1 MLPRK
6 VTWPLG
12 MRTTPAHFQQ
22 LDRFVEESAKFRAKA
37 LRPHAWG
44 FTEFMIDEHL
54 LNLAKVVV
62 SKGTGLMPDG
72 TLFELGSGAKALA
85 IDIPPGTTNRRVMLS
100 LPIAVE
106 GGSEVRGRDTSGL
119 STRYIRI
126 PEEIRD
132 NNVYENKSSQY
143 FPVELGNL
151 DFQLLFEDD
160 ADLKGFVTMPVAKIV
175 ECRPDGS
182 VILDKDFLPTF
193 LHVEASVVLSS
204 YLKEVI
210 GLLTHRGDHLAVRVS
225 NAGQTGSAELADFL
239 LLHGINRME
248 PVFRHLADT
257 PCAHPESFFKEL
269 LSLVGELSTYIEGNK
284 RPDGLPCYDHGD
296 QHTTFVNIMLRARE
310 ALSMVLEQ
318 HAVSLPLRDRGDNIS
333 LVTIHDKKL
342 LGTATFILV
351 AQADMEKEGLR
362 NLLPRQIKIGTPENI
377 RSLVN
382 SHLAGVKIT
391 PLPVAPRQIPFHA
404 GKVYFQLE
412 FSSKERAQVEM
423 STGCAIHVS
432 GSFPGL
438 RMELWAIKE

>member
-1 MLPRK
+1 
-6 VTWPLG
+6 
-12 MRTTPAHFQQ
+12 MRATPAHFQQ
-22 LDRFVEESAKFRAKA
+22 LDRFVEQSARFRAQT

-44 FTEFMIDEHL
+44 FTDFMIDEQL

-62 SKGTGLMPDG
+62 SKGAGIMPDG
-72 TLFELGSGAKALA
+72 TLFELDNGAKALS
-85 IDIPPGTTNRRVMLS
+85 IDIPAGTTNRRIMLS
-100 LPIAVE
+100 LPITVE
-106 GGSEVRGRDTSGL
+106 GGTEVRDQKTLGL

-126 PEEIRD
+126 AEQIRD
-132 NNVYENKSSQY
+132 NNVYEGKPSQP
-143 FPVELGNL
+143 FPVELGNP

-160 ADLKGFVTMPVAKIV
+160 ANLKGFVTMPVAKIV
-175 ECRPDGS
+175 ECRPDGT

-204 YLKEVI
+204 FLREVI
-210 GLLTHRGDHLAVRVS
+210 GLLVHRGDHLAVRVS

-239 LLHGINRME
+239 LLHSINRME
-248 PVFRHLADT
+248 PVFKHLSET
-257 PCAHPESFFKEL
+257 PGTHPETFFKEL
-269 LSLVGELSTYIEGNK
+269 LSLVGELSTYIEGTK
-284 RPDGLPCYDHGD
+284 RPDDMPSYDHSD
-296 QHTTFVNIMLRARE
+296 QHTTFTSIMLRARE

-333 LVTIHDKKL
+333 LVAIHDKKL
-342 LGTATFILV
+342 LGTASFILA
-351 AQADMEKEGLR
+351 AQADMEQESVR

-382 SHLAGVKIT
+382 SHLPGVKIT

-412 FSSKERAQVEM
+412 FTSKERAQIEM

-438 RMELWAIKE
+438 RMELWATKERSSK